1 MAYFFDGKKHHLI
14 DGVFVEDDAL
24 KIAQQIHDYDPKLT
38 LICLDPNDPDVKF
51 TSAPFMVIQE
61 MPDGTYEKVLEA
73 WELDARV
80 LQRVWAAD
88 FTKAN
93 QLEAMDAMEARFKK
107 EQEDQRREA
116 IGAKTEMAIAAF
128 KNPTSSFSFVKEETG
143 DLVTIHDRGPKT
155 LNKAK
160 KSVTMDIPNFRL
172 GREDVSK

>member
-51 TSAPFMVIQE
+51 TSAPFMVVQE
-61 MPDGTYEKVLEA
+61 MPNGTYEKVLEA

-80 LQRVWAAD
+80 LQRIWAAD

-107 EQEDQRREA
+107 EQEDQRKEA
-116 IGAKTEMAIAAF
+116 IGDKTDMAIAAF
-128 KNPTSSFSFVKEETG
+128 KNPKSSFTYRQESTG
-143 DLVTIHDRGPKT
+143 DLVTVNDVGPQT
-155 LNKAK
+155 VNKAK
-160 KSVTMDIPNFRL
+160 KSITITVPSL
-172 GREDVSK
+172 KRENASK